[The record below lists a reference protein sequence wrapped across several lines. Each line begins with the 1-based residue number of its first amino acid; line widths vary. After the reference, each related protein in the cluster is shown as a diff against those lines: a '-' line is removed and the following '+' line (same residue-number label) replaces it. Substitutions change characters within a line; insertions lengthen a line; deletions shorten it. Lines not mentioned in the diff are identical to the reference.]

1 MATIPEDKAS
11 GEQLSAVE
19 VNKLR
24 DTGYVID
31 LDAGETIDGA
41 TLPVAVYIDDTTNE
55 VYACDGNDQDKLE
68 FIGFAISNS
77 TDGNPIQIQNN
88 GIVAGFTGLDIG
100 KKYYVQDDQTIG
112 TTIGTTEVEVGI
124 AISATQILITK
135 GLRIKSGSLSNQSE
149 SVGANATADDDEV
162 ITVGFRPKLIILYG
176 RCKATAWGQDWYNK
190 GVIFG
195 SSIGA
200 IFGFTGSN
208 NQGDTNWQ
216 SALKNYG
223 TSIGASKVDSNI
235 GISVSFSLNAIS
247 ATGFTVR
254 THYAGASDTGGS
266 GAFDQGHYVA
276 IG

>member
-1 MATIPEDKAS
+1 MATIPAS
-11 GEQLSAVE
+11 KIAGEELAATE

-24 DTGYVID
+24 DAGYIVD
-31 LDAGETIDGA
+31 LDAGETINGA
-41 TLPVAVYIDDTTNE
+41 TLPVAIYIDDTTNE
-55 VYACDGNDQDKLE
+55 VYACDGDDQDKLE

-77 TDGNPIQIQNN
+77 TDGNAIQIQNN

-100 KKYYVQDDQTIG
+100 KKYYVQDDKTIG
-112 TTIGTTEVEVGI
+112 TAVGTIEIEVGI

-135 GLRIKSGSLSNQSE
+135 GLRIKSGALSDQTGSP
-149 SVGANATADDDEV
+149 GAGATVTDDEV

-223 TSIGASKVDSNI
+223 TSIGASKVDSNN
-235 GISVSFSLNAIS
+235 GVTTTFTLYAIS

-254 THYAGASDTGGS
+254 TQYVGASGAGGS